1 MLKKYE
7 KIEFI
12 KIDIDLNPK
21 IASRYSVYT
30 IPTILLFIEGKE
42 TIREARFISL
52 LDLDNKINRYYN
64 LL

>member
-21 IASRYSVYT
+21 IASKYSVYT